1 MTQGARSTD
10 ATPQTPDSR
19 STTFQAVE
27 AGSEHYSGEALL
39 VSAYAILWSILL
51 LWVGLMWRKQGAL
64 DTRLRDLELEIDKAA
79 AQSSDKRGS

>member
-1 MTQGARSTD
+1 MTQGAQPTD

-79 AQSSDKRGS
+79 GQSSDKRGS